1 MFICRHAEY
10 GMREKAVAPDQKPI
24 TAFSSDGSSG
34 SALNMLKKYDRK
46 SSRQVAITQSLIQ
59 DLIIGC
65 SLPLSIVEN
74 PCFRQFLRVLDG
86 RYTPV
91 ARSTICMSKLPQ
103 MVETGKREIIQKLS
117 CVSCLTVTVDI
128 WSDRKMRSFLGV
140 TAHLLNSSEDGLALE
155 SYTLGCKRFLGSHTG
170 ERISTSFDDMMDEYS
185 IRNKVDYIVTDNA
198 SNMKCAF
205 KVSDQTGDFSMW
217 FY

>member
-1 MFICRHAEY
+1 
-10 GMREKAVAPDQKPI
+10 MRQKAVAPDQKPI
-24 TAFSSDGSSG
+24 TAFALDGASGSS
-34 SALNMLKKYDRK
+34 LKNYDRN
-46 SSRQVAITQSLIQ
+46 SSRQRAITQSLIQ

-74 PCFRQFLRVLDG
+74 PHFRNFLRVLDG

-103 MVETGKREIIQKLS
+103 MVETGKRAIIQKLS
-117 CVSCLTVTVDI
+117 GVSCLTLTVDI

-140 TAHLLNSSEDGLALE
+140 TAHLLNATEDSLALE

-170 ERISTSFDDMMDEYS
+170 ERISSSLDDMMDEFG

-205 KVSDQTGDFSMW
+205 KVSDQTRDFSMW
-217 FY
+217 FEGK